1 MAKKSNLVLQESWW
15 MRTPLPS
22 VFFIIILVFVVV
34 VLFISLSYDKVE
46 YLSPK
51 IFDRQQVNLMS
62 VSADETRKQKCDLFS
77 GRWVYDYS
85 TQPLYS
91 GVGCS
96 YMNDE
101 VACEKFGRKDLEH
114 QRWRW
119 QPHGC
124 RVPRFDPEKLL
135 NRLTGKRM
143 VFVGDSLNRNQWV
156 SMVCMLESAMSSD
169 GHSMS
174 QNGSLRSFKAKD
186 FNASIDFYWSP
197 LLVESNCDDPVHHRL
212 SDRMMRANSIDAHA
226 QRWADADILV
236 FNSYL
241 WWKKPG
247 MKMKVIYDGS
257 FEDEDNNMEEME
269 MIDGFGLAL
278 KAWSDWLESHRN
290 RSTQLFFVSL
300 SPTHSWGYEWGAEG
314 NQNCYNQTQPI
325 EEEGYT
331 GKGSDYKMMRMVE
344 ETVERLSNKGVD
356 VQLLNI
362 TQLSEY
368 RKDGHPSIYRKF
380 WDDLGK
386 ERVANPSGYSDC
398 THWCLPGVPD
408 VWNELLYAFIVSQ
421 EQV

>member
-1 MAKKSNLVLQESWW
+1 

-46 YLSPK
+46 YLSPN
-51 IFDRQQVNLMS
+51 IFDRQQVKLMS
-62 VSADETRKQKCDLFS
+62 VSAEETRKEKCDLFS

-101 VACEKFGRKDLEH
+101 VACEKFGRKDLKH

-124 RVPRFDPEKLL
+124 SVPRFDPKKLL
-135 NRLTGKRM
+135 NRLTGKRI

-156 SMVCMLESAMSSD
+156 SMVCMLESAVSSD
-169 GHSMS
+169 DSHSMS
-174 QNGSLRSFKAKD
+174 QNGMVQLAGVAPQPQHSALLRQ
-186 FNASIDFYWSP
+186 
-197 LLVESNCDDPVHHRL
+197 PVTNTCMVRIHPCVINDHFLFPRSSMMKSVDIRL
-212 SDRMMRANSIDAHA
+212 FCR
-226 QRWADADILV
+226 
-236 FNSYL
+236 
-241 WWKKPG
+241 
-247 MKMKVIYDGS
+247 
-257 FEDEDNNMEEME
+257 
-269 MIDGFGLAL
+269 
-278 KAWSDWLESHRN
+278 
-290 RSTQLFFVSL
+290 
-300 SPTHSWGYEWGAEG
+300 GYEWGAEG

-331 GKGSDYKMMRMVE
+331 GKGSDYKMMRLVE
-344 ETVERLSNKGVD
+344 ETVERLSHKGVD
-356 VQLLNI
+356 VQILNI

-380 WDDLGK
+380 WDDLSK
-386 ERVANPSGYSDC
+386 ERVANPSQYSDC

>member
-1 MAKKSNLVLQESWW
+1 MAKKSNLVLQEPWW

-22 VFFIIILVFVVV
+22 AFFVIILVFVVV
-34 VLFISLSYDKVE
+34 VLFISLSYDTVE

-51 IFDRQQVNLMS
+51 IFDRQQVKLMS
-62 VSADETRKQKCDLFS
+62 ASADETRKEKCDLFS
-77 GRWVYDYS
+77 GRWVYDHS

-101 VACEKFGRKDLEH
+101 VACEKFGRKDLKH

-124 RVPRFDPEKLL
+124 RVPRFDPKKLL
-135 NRLTGKRM
+135 NKLTGKRM

-156 SMVCMLESAMSSD
+156 SMVCMLESSVSSD

-197 LLVESNCDDPVHHRL
+197 LLVESNCDDPEHHRL
-212 SDRMMRANSIDAHA
+212 SDRMMRADSIDVHA
-226 QRWADADILV
+226 QQWADADILV

-247 MKMKVIYDGS
+247 MKMKVIYGGS
-257 FEDEDNNMEEME
+257 FEDEDNNMEKME
-269 MIDGFGLAL
+269 MIEGFGLAL
-278 KAWSDWLESHRN
+278 KAWSDWLELHRN

-300 SPTHSWGYEWGAEG
+300 SPTHAWGYEWGAEG
-314 NQNCYNQTQPI
+314 DQNCYNQTQPI

-331 GKGSDYKMMRMVE
+331 GRGSDYKMMRMVE
-344 ETVERLSNKGVD
+344 ETVERLSHKGVD
-356 VQLLNI
+356 VQILNI

-368 RKDGHPSIYRKF
+368 RKDAHPSIYRKF
-380 WDDLGK
+380 WDDLSE
-386 ERVANPSGYSDC
+386 ERVKVKGI
-398 THWCLPGVPD
+398 HPGWVDSRYIWSSWKHP
-408 VWNELLYAFIVSQ
+408 VCVGIG
-421 EQV
+421 

>member
-1 MAKKSNLVLQESWW
+1 MAKKSNLVLQEPWW

-22 VFFIIILVFVVV
+22 AFFVIILVFVVV
-34 VLFISLSYDKVE
+34 VLFISSYDTVE

-51 IFDRQQVNLMS
+51 IFDRQQVKLMS
-62 VSADETRKQKCDLFS
+62 ASADETRKEKCDLFS
-77 GRWVYDYS
+77 GRWVYDHS

-101 VACEKFGRKDLEH
+101 VACEKFGRKDLKH

-124 RVPRFDPEKLL
+124 RVPRFDPKKLL
-135 NRLTGKRM
+135 NKLTGKRT

-156 SMVCMLESAMSSD
+156 SMVCMLESSVSSD

-197 LLVESNCDDPVHHRL
+197 LLVESNCDDPEHHRL
-212 SDRMMRANSIDAHA
+212 SDRMMRADSIDVHA
-226 QRWADADILV
+226 QQWADADILV

-247 MKMKVIYDGS
+247 MKMKV
-257 FEDEDNNMEEME
+257 M
-269 MIDGFGLAL
+269 
-278 KAWSDWLESHRN
+278 
-290 RSTQLFFVSL
+290 
-300 SPTHSWGYEWGAEG
+300 GYEWGAEG
-314 NQNCYNQTQPI
+314 DQNCYNQTQPI

-331 GKGSDYKMMRMVE
+331 GRGSDYKMMRMVE
-344 ETVERLSNKGVD
+344 ETVERLSHKGVD
-356 VQLLNI
+356 VQILNI

-368 RKDGHPSIYRKF
+368 RKDAHPSIYRKF
-380 WDDLGK
+380 WDDLSE
-386 ERVANPSGYSDC
+386 ERVANPTRYSDC

-421 EQV
+421 EQA